1 MQMAKEH
8 QMATAYLK
16 QGNKT
21 RALQHLKQKKQREGL
36 RDQVNNLNI
45 KLIEQQMQLEGM
57 ANTASNITA
66 MKLAANAQ
74 KVTMTA
80 VNPDKVMD
88 LFQDIQEHQDQMEE
102 INQAIAQPI
111 GPVYDEDELLEE
123 LQMDNEVKLESQV
136 LQPARIPATAAPAA
150 AAGMTQQEEE
160 ELLAQ
165 LPTVPTGVQ
174 PPKVP
179 GQKTEDDELA
189 ELMKELA

>member
-1 MQMAKEH
+1 MQMDKEH
-8 QMATAYLK
+8 QLATSYLSK
-16 QGNKT
+16 GNRT

-57 ANTASNITA
+57 ANAASNINA

-74 KVTMTA
+74 KVTMAA

-88 LFQDIQEHQDQMEE
+88 LFQDIQEHHDQMEE

-111 GPVYDEDELLEE
+111 GPVFDDDELLDE
-123 LQMDNEVKLESQV
+123 LRVDNEVILETQV
-136 LQPARIPATAAPAA
+136 LQPARIPATTA

-165 LPTVPTGVQ
+165 LPTVPTTGVPQ

-179 GQKTEDDELA
+179 ASQKTEDDELA

>member
-1 MQMAKEH
+1 MQMAKER
-8 QMATAYLK
+8 QLATTYLN

-21 RALQHLKQKKQREGL
+21 RAIQHLKQRKQREGL

-74 KVTMTA
+74 KVTMAA

-111 GPVYDEDELLEE
+111 GPAYDEDELLEE
-123 LQMDNEVKLESQV
+123 LQMDNEVKLETQV
-136 LQPARIPATAAPAA
+136 LQPARVPATAAPAA
-150 AAGMTQQEEE
+150 ATGMTKQEEE

-179 GQKTEDDELA
+179 RQKTEDDELA